1 MPTSKKSAGAKK
13 SRAAAG
19 AEGLAT
25 QKAMNRIPAGTVEPY
40 GVAIREA
47 VARGDQAEMR
57 RVASQAR
64 KHLND
69 VQKALEKLERKLGQ
83 SGG

>member
-13 SRAAAG
+13 SG
-19 AEGLAT
+19 ASS
-25 QKAMNRIPAGTVEPY
+25 QKGASRVPAGRVEPY

-47 VARGDQAEMR
+47 VARGDQAEMK

-69 VQKALEKLERKLGQ
+69 VQKALERLEKKLG
-83 SGG
+83 